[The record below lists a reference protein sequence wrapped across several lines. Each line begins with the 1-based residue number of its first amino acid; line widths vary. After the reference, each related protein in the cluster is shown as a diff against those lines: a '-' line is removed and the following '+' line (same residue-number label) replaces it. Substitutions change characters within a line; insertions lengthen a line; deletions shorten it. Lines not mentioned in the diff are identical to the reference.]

1 MSSLAF
7 GGDVSYYGSSY
18 VTPTKKA
25 TSTDVSKTSTPS
37 TCSSHESI
45 GSAKSITS
53 TSNLVDKKLN
63 YVNKKYI
70 LGEYDKAQERL
81 NDEDYICLDIPKEY
95 AWECF
100 NILLESFESSGGRCA
115 DRTAV
120 RVQLL
125 NGSIIITEFPS
136 VLHEIVIGLIDWSC
150 RDYVRDAG
158 IGDRIACIGSSRVTY
173 AFGQSR
179 LEADSAWYNENAP
192 EIQDEN
198 GITKPNT
205 VVEVAYSEDWRSLHD
220 AACVYL
226 TSINSPV
233 RMVIVFK
240 LFKPTDRE
248 VADANSNAYP
258 HIGNKHGTCNS
269 FRIHRMACVIYE
281 RTIEEHPARV
291 NAVALGNGHA
301 CRTPRR
307 VISFGSKD
315 ITRSNVNSIRTM
327 TAFRGDVEYL
337 HYNNNAYPN
346 PENQAA
352 ATVTIPANYLM
363 EGDPDFNPIGNIV
376 DWTIPLDYFRRKLI
390 ANKGAV

>member
-18 VTPTKKA
+18 ATPTKKA

-53 TSNLVDKKLN
+53 TSNFVDKKLN

-136 VLHEIVIGLIDWSC
+136 VLHEIVIGLIEESC
-150 RDYVRDAG
+150 VVFKIHAG
-158 IGDRIACIGSSRVTY
+158 IGDRIACIRSSRVNY
-173 AFGQSR
+173 VEGQSR
-179 LEADSAWYNENAP
+179 LEADSAWYNKRAP
-192 EIQDEN
+192 KIQDEN
-198 GITKPNT
+198 GIAKPNA
-205 VVEVAYSEDWRSLHD
+205 VLEVGYSEAWRSLHD

-233 RMVIVFK
+233 RMVIVIK
-240 LFKPTDRE
+240 LFKPSGRE
-248 VADANSNAYP
+248 IADANHNAYP
-258 HIGNKHGTCNS
+258 QIGSQHGTRNEL
-269 FRIHRMACVIYE
+269 RIHRMACLIYE
-281 RTIEEHPARV
+281 RAIGETPDRV
-291 NAVALGNGHA
+291 NTVALGNEHA
-301 CRTPRR
+301 CCTPRR

-315 ITRSNVNSIRTM
+315 IARSNVSSIRTI
-327 TAFRGDVEYL
+327 TGFQGNVEYL
-337 HYNNNAYPN
+337 QYNNDAYPN

-352 ATVTIPANYLM
+352 ATVTIPANYWM
-363 EGDPDFNPIGNIV
+363 EGDPNPIANIV
-376 DWTIPLDYFRRKLI
+376 DWTIPLDYIRRELI
-390 ANKGAV
+390 ENEGAV